1 MNKMVWGALCLAVL
15 TMAEVPTFEN
25 EYALEHSGGE
35 KWTPDG
41 KYVSFTH
48 ADWDQD
54 GDKDMLCGYMF
65 TAAGTAGHI
74 QYYENSGSDTTPV
87 FEFREKFPIT
97 VGGA

>member
-1 MNKMVWGALCLAVL
+1 MKRLLIGTALLVQTSVGQL
-15 TMAEVPTFEN
+15 PTFTTGQPF
-25 EYALEHSGGE
+25 LHSEGE
-35 KWTPDG
+35 KWVTDG
-41 KYVSFTH
+41 KYVNFTH

-74 QYYENSGSDTTPV
+74 RYFENTGSDDDPF
-87 FEFREKFPIT
+87 FEFKAKLPIT